1 MLYLIAVKSESA
13 EKEHL
18 HHLWDVQIK
27 DQNNQ
32 LLDVQR
38 KERFDHQKRYIRICF
53 TPSTSGIHSVS
64 FKYKN
69 IHIKNS
75 PFMLMIA
82 KPTQGS
88 SSSPA
93 ISSTV
98 ATKSPTDSVKSDL
111 PKPVPLKDKLSMKSS
126 AFIEKFAA
134 GRGRLLARQDSL
146 KSKFVPQISP
156 EKRKVSMQTTDLN
169 NNQMDCSETHVK
181 KINVDE
187 SANTIHNYSP
197 VGSIQSISSFMHLDI
212 NVASESKALKFE
224 APEVTMALSNHLRKY
239 LSPNNGLV
247 KLIDSG
253 VKNMTASFV
262 CKYEKSLHF
271 PIGVSLHSFY
281 WDVHTI

>member
-1 MLYLIAVKSESA
+1 MLKSDSA

-18 HHLWDVQIK
+18 HHFWDVQIK
-27 DQNNQ
+27 DTKNQ

-38 KERFDHQKRYIRICF
+38 KERFDNQKRYIRICF

-69 IHIKNS
+69 VHIKNS
-75 PFMLMIA
+75 PFMLMVA
-82 KPTQGS
+82 KPSQTS
-88 SSSPA
+88 STSGPA
-93 ISSTV
+93 TASTV
-98 ATKSPTDSVKSDL
+98 AMKSTTDSVKS
-111 PKPVPLKDKLSMKSS
+111 VSLKDKFSTKNS

-146 KSKFVPQISP
+146 KTKFVPQISP
-156 EKRKVSMQTTDLN
+156 EKRKVSMQTTDSN

-212 NVASESKALKFE
+212 NVASESKAFRFE
-224 APEVTMALSNHLRKY
+224 APAVTMALSSHLKKY
-239 LSPNNGLV
+239 LGPNNGLV

-262 CKYEKSLHF
+262 CKYEQSLHF
-271 PIGVSLHSFY
+271 PIGVSVLKRY
-281 WDVHTI
+281 PKCQYVRLK